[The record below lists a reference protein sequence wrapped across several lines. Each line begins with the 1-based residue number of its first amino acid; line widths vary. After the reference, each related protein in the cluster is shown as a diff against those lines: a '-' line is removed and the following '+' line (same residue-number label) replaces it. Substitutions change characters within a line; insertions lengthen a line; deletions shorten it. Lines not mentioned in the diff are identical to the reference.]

1 MALDGD
7 SSTLPIIYEEKFES
21 EAQNNRIAASLTDF
35 CLEDSF
41 DNFLQING
49 ESSTMKK
56 NMRDKILNNLS
67 RINFSGYGRLR
78 EEYSPIAS
86 RASVTNLTRIS
97 ERSLDSPS
105 NKLHKN
111 KAKESVTLVGYRS
124 IDTTVETKPVE
135 SSVVSGALLTDLS
148 ISNSFSLNN
157 IDAKLGKRIVYSESL
172 PDLSTNEVLLNIKK
186 QILSQQS
193 GTPVAK
199 PVKPPHKF
207 RDSHHN
213 SGQKKSFEGTMYFPK
228 PPKQFTIDESDE
240 PEDNHSL
247 IETKELTNGVKHRV
261 NNKVLNQSKNHK
273 KAIEDLNPKESEYTI
288 VELLKSNKCL
298 ICGKLECSCSDDTEC
313 LPALR
318 RVSAIGS
325 DLVSFV
331 KAKEEFRQQISNK
344 CNGWLIYSDFPGLAS
359 RIPYF
364 QCDPDFRSFRSVLT
378 SSLFKSDI
386 G

>member
-21 EAQNNRIAASLTDF
+21 EAQTNRMIASLNDF

-49 ESSTMKK
+49 ESSAMKK

-67 RINFSGYGRLR
+67 RINFSGYGRTK
-78 EEYSPIAS
+78 EEYSPITS
-86 RASVTNLTRIS
+86 RASVTNLTRIT

-105 NKLHKN
+105 NKLHKT
-111 KAKESVTLVGYRS
+111 KAKESVTLVGYRN
-124 IDTTVETKPVE
+124 IDASNDTKPVE
-135 SSVVSGALLTDLS
+135 SSAVSTALLTDLP
-148 ISNSFSLNN
+148 ISNSHSLHNFDSQ
-157 IDAKLGKRIVYSESL
+157 IGKRIVYSESL
-172 PDLSTNEVLLNIKK
+172 PDLSTNEVLLNIRK
-186 QILSQQS
+186 QILCQQS
-193 GTPVAK
+193 VNCSAK

-207 RDSHHN
+207 RDSHHHHS
-213 SGQKKSFEGTMYFPK
+213 SGTKKSFEGTMYFPK

-240 PEDNHSL
+240 PEDNDSQ
-247 IETKELTNGVKHRV
+247 IETKELTNGVKHHI
-261 NNKVLNQSKNHK
+261 NNKVSNHHKNHK
-273 KAIEDLNPKESEYTI
+273 KNTEDLNAKEREYTI

-298 ICGKLECSCSDDTEC
+298 ICGKLKCSCCDDTEC

-364 QCDPDFRSFRSVLT
+364 QCDPDFRSFRSV
-378 SSLFKSDI
+378 SNKLFP
-386 G
+386 